1 MKKLLLSFLMC
12 ILAVVGMRAAE
23 GTITFKTSNSDS
35 SSAASTSN
43 FVSGQIAS
51 SDFDGLTCTATNNC
65 YGGIKGLKLS
75 SSSKN
80 VSFTLKLSETLNV
93 KSIAIKAMRW
103 KSSEA
108 ATIKVN
114 NATAKNLTADM
125 ADYIFDVNAEINS
138 IKVDVTKRVYI
149 SSITIVYDDGEGGES
164 NPSEVDTPTFNPAA
178 GEVKAGTVVTIS
190 TNSGSTLKYTVN
202 GVANTSDDNKA
213 YVTINEE
220 TTIEA
225 TATAAD
231 GVTVSESAT
240 AVYTIKAIP
249 TYANIAALVESAI
262 KDEDVILSG
271 TVTVTHDAGNNL
283 YVTDATGSLMIF
295 GTSGNYKNGDRLTG
309 IRGTYSPY
317 NGLPEIVDATLPATE
332 AGEAVAPVVMTAAEV
347 SALTNTQY
355 SRYIK
360 MENVTISNV
369 SSKNATLTDAS
380 GTVALYNQFAL
391 GTDVFKNGENLTIIA
406 VIGYYNKL
414 QVQPITIEEN
424 EQPGEGGGDEPV
436 EPEKPEA
443 NSWTLVTDA
452 SMLKEGDQ
460 IVIAAANSNYA
471 ISTEQKS
478 NNRGQAAVTKDGNTI
493 AFGEDT
499 QIMTIAAGKVDG
511 TWAFNTGAGY
521 LYAASSSSNY
531 LRTQSTLDA
540 NGSWAIT
547 IDGGAASIIAQGSN
561 TRNVMLYNQTSGLF
575 ACYASASQQ
584 TQPVAIYRYEDGS
597 FDENITAGAYY
608 LNPGIWENND
618 CALYAIEFVN
628 KNTAKTAWVQ
638 GFLSNH
644 FVTFELVEGAYTH
657 MTFHRIKNSS
667 ANTAQQI
674 TDWTAIETLNKTAE
688 LTYTPVAENMIQ
700 YYNITATEL
709 NTQVS
714 TGEWVAV
721 VGTGLDR
728 VESINGIGYAYG
740 VVSAEGTIEVYN
752 LNGAVVARGNDNIDL
767 RGLNRGVYIVRN
779 GNQVRKVVR

>member
-12 ILAVVGMRAAE
+12 MLAVVGMQAE
-23 GTITFKTSNSDS
+23 TATLSFADKAQRTEFSNTKQVWEQNGIILTNNKANSTNNVADYAKPARFYAKSEIIVECSLGLMSQIVFDCNS
-35 SSAASTSN
+35 SSYATELKNSIGSDAT
-43 FVSGQIAS
+43 AS
-51 SDFDGLTCTATNNC
+51 SDKVTVTFSTPCE
-65 YGGIKGLKLS
+65 
-75 SSSKN
+75 
-80 VSFTLKLSETLNV
+80 SFN
-93 KSIAIKAMRW
+93 IAK
-103 KSSEA
+103 
-108 ATIKVN
+108 
-114 NATAKNLTADM
+114 LTAQVRMD
-125 ADYIFDVNAEINS
+125 ALTVTYEEAE
-138 IKVDVTKRVYI
+138 VV
-149 SSITIVYDDGEGGES
+149 
-164 NPSEVDTPTFNPAA
+164 PSEVDVPTFDPAA
-178 GEVKAGTVVTIS
+178 GAVKAGTVVTIS
-190 TNSGSTLKYTVN
+190 TNSGSTLNYTVN
-202 GVANTSDDNKA
+202 GVANSADTNKA

-220 TTIEA
+220 TTIVA

-249 TYANIAALVESAI
+249 TYANIAALVENAI

-271 TVTVTHDAGNNL
+271 TVTVTHNASGNL
-283 YVTDATGSLMIF
+283 YVTDATGSIMIF
-295 GTSGNYKNGDRLTG
+295 GANGNCKNGDKLTG
-309 IRGTYSPY
+309 ISGTYSPY
-317 NGLPEIVDATLPATE
+317 NGLPEITGATLPTAVT
-332 AGEAVAPVVMTAAEV
+332 GEAVAPVVMTAAEV

-369 SSKNATLTDAS
+369 SSKNATLTDAT
-380 GTVALYNQFAL
+380 GTVALYNQFSL
-391 GTDVFKNGENLTIIA
+391 GADAFKNGENLTIIA
-406 VIGYYNKL
+406 VVGYYNKL

-452 SMLKEGDQ
+452 STIKEGDQ

-493 AFGEDT
+493 AFGEDA
-499 QIMTIAAGKVDG
+499 QIMTIVAGKVDG

-521 LYAASSSSNY
+521 LYAASNSANH
-531 LRTQSTLDA
+531 LKTQTTLDA

-547 IDGGAASIIAQGSN
+547 INGGAASIIAQGSY
-561 TRNVMLYNQTSGLF
+561 TRNVMQYNHSSSLF
-575 ACYASASQQ
+575 ACYASASQSA
-584 TQPVAIYRYEDGS
+584 VAIYRLEGGM
-597 FDENITAGAYY
+597 EEETITAGAYY

-657 MTFHRIKNSS
+657 MTFHRIKNST

-767 RGLNRGVYIVRN
+767 RSLNRGVYIVRN

>member
-1 MKKLLLSFLMC
+1 MKKLLLSFLICM
-12 ILAVVGMRAAE
+12 LAVVGMQAAE

-35 SSAASTSN
+35 SSAATTSN
-43 FVSGQIAS
+43 FVSGQVAS
-51 SDFDGLTCTATNNC
+51 SDFEGLTCTATSNC
-65 YGGIKGLKLS
+65 YTGISGLKLS
-75 SSSKN
+75 SSKN
-80 VSFTLKLSETLNV
+80 NGSFTLKLKEALNV
-93 KSIAIKAMRW
+93 KSITVKAMRW

-108 ATIKVN
+108 ATVKVN
-114 NATAKNLTADM
+114 DATAKNLTADM

-149 SSITIVYDDGEGGES
+149 SSITITYDDGEGSES
-164 NPSEVDTPTFNPAA
+164 NPSEVDVPTFNPAA
-178 GEVKAGTVVTIS
+178 GEVKAGTIVTIS

-220 TTIEA
+220 TTIVA

-249 TYANIAALVESAI
+249 TYANIASLVENAA
-262 KDEDVILSG
+262 KDDEIILSG
-271 TVTVTHDAGNNL
+271 TVTVTHDAGSNL
-283 YVTDATGSLMIF
+283 FVTDATGSIMIF

-309 IRGTYSPY
+309 ISGTYSPY

-332 AGEAVAPVVMTAAEV
+332 SGEAVAPVVMTVAEV
-347 SALTNTQY
+347 NALTKTQY

-360 MENVTISNV
+360 MENVTISGV
-369 SSKNATLTDAS
+369 SGKNATLTDAT
-380 GTVALYNQFAL
+380 GTVALYNQFSL
-391 GTDVFKNGENLTIIA
+391 GTDAFKNGENLTIIA
-406 VIGYYNKL
+406 LVGYYNKL

-452 SMLKEGDQ
+452 SMLKVGDQ
-460 IVIAAANSNYA
+460 IVIASKESLVA
-471 ISTEQKS
+471 ISIAQNT
-478 NNRGQAAVTKDGNTI
+478 NNRGQAAITKDGNTI
-493 AFGEDT
+493 TFGEDV
-499 QIMTIAAGKVDG
+499 QIITLEAGSVDN
-511 TWAFNTGAGY
+511 TWAFNVGTGY
-521 LYAASSSSNY
+521 LYAASSSANH
-531 LRTQSTLDA
+531 LKTQKNKDA
-540 NGSWAIT
+540 NASWAIT
-547 IDGGAASIIAQGSN
+547 VDGGVASIIAQGSN
-561 TRNVMLYNQTSGLF
+561 TRNVIQYNQTSSLF
-575 ACYASASQQ
+575 ACYASASQKA
-584 TQPVAIYRYEDGS
+584 VAIYRLEGGM
-597 FDENITAGAYY
+597 EEETITAGAYY
-608 LNPGIWENND
+608 LNPGIWEDND

-644 FVTFELVEGAYTH
+644 FVTFELAEGTYTH
-657 MTFHRIKNSS
+657 MTFHRIKNST

-688 LTYTPVAENMIQ
+688 LTYTPVADNMIQ
-700 YYNITATEL
+700 YYNITATDL

-714 TGEWVAV
+714 TGEWLSV

-740 VVSAEGTIEVYN
+740 VVSAEGAIEVYN

>member
-12 ILAVVGMRAAE
+12 MLAVVGMRAAE

-43 FVSGQIAS
+43 FVSGQIAT

-80 VSFTLKLSETLNV
+80 GSFTLKLSETLNV

-108 ATIKVN
+108 ATLKVN
-114 NATAKNLTADM
+114 DATAKNLTADM

-149 SSITIVYDDGEGGES
+149 SSITITYDDGEGGES
-164 NPSEVDTPTFNPAA
+164 NPSEVDVPTFNPAA
-178 GEVKAGTVVTIS
+178 GEVKAGTIVTIS

-220 TTIEA
+220 TTIVA

-249 TYANIAALVESAI
+249 TYDNIASLVENAA
-262 KDEDVILSG
+262 KDDEIILSG
-271 TVTVTHDAGNNL
+271 TVTVTHDAGSNL
-283 YVTDATGSLMIF
+283 YVTDATGSIMIF

-332 AGEAVAPVVMTAAEV
+332 SGEAVAPVVMTAAEV
-347 SALTNTQY
+347 NALAKTQY

-360 MENVTISNV
+360 MENVTISGV
-369 SSKNATLTDAS
+369 SGKNATLTDAS
-380 GTVALYNQFAL
+380 GSVALYNQFAL
-391 GTDVFKNGENLTIIA
+391 DAFKNGENLTIIA
-406 VIGYYNKL
+406 VIGYFNKL
-414 QVQPITIEEN
+414 QVQPIAIEEN
-424 EQPGEGGGDEPV
+424 EQPGEGGGEDPV
-436 EPEKPEA
+436 EPQGGA
-443 NSWTLVTDA
+443 WTLVTDA
-452 SMLKEGDQ
+452 STIKEGDQ

-493 AFGEDT
+493 AFGEDA

-531 LRTQSTLDA
+531 LRTQSTLDT

-547 IDGGAASIIAQGSN
+547 IDGGAASIIAQGSY
-561 TRNVMLYNQTSGLF
+561 TRNVMQYNPTSGLF
-575 ACYASASQQ
+575 ACYASASQ
-584 TQPVAIYRYEDGS
+584 QPVAIYRYEDGS

-608 LNPGIWENND
+608 LNPGIWEDND

-628 KNTAKTAWVQ
+628 KNTAESAWVQ

-644 FVTFELVEGAYTH
+644 FVSFELAEGKYTH
-657 MTFHRIKNSS
+657 MTFHRIKNST

-688 LTYTPVAENMIQ
+688 LTYTPVAANMIQ
-700 YYNITATEL
+700 YYNITATALSEK
-709 NTQVS
+709 VS
-714 TGEWVAV
+714 AGEWVSV
-721 VGTGLDR
+721 VGTGIDR
-728 VESINGIGYAYG
+728 VETANGITYAYG
-740 VVSAEGTIEVYN
+740 VVSAEGAIEVYN
-752 LNGAVVARGNDNIDL
+752 INGAVVARGNDTIDL
-767 RGLNRGVYIVRN
+767 RGLNGGVYIVRN